1 MCLVGLQF
9 TFGFLMTKLLCICGK
24 IGCGKTYY
32 ANRLKEQEH
41 AVILSTDEVTYDL
54 TNNQQGEGYD
64 EFARRVNLY
73 LRKKAVEI
81 VNAGCT
87 VILDWGFWTKENRK
101 EIKRYGENNGVLVE
115 MHYIDIDDKTWY
127 ENIEK
132 RNNEVISGNGGSSFY
147 VDEGLLNKVSSLFEI
162 PEKEEIDIWY
172 KPHQ

>member
-1 MCLVGLQF
+1 MA
-9 TFGFLMTKLLCICGK
+9 KLLCICGK

-54 TNNQQGEGYD
+54 INNQQGEGYD

-132 RNNEVISGNGGSSFY
+132 RNHEVISGNGGYSFY

-162 PEKEEIDIWY
+162 PEKEEIDLWY

>member
-1 MCLVGLQF
+1 MA
-9 TFGFLMTKLLCICGK
+9 KLLCICGK

-73 LRKKAVEI
+73 LRRKAVEI

-115 MHYIDIDDKTWY
+115 MHYIDIDDKTWF

>member
-1 MCLVGLQF
+1 MA
-9 TFGFLMTKLLCICGK
+9 KLLCICGK

-64 EFARRVNLY
+64 EFARKVNLY

>member
-1 MCLVGLQF
+1 MA
-9 TFGFLMTKLLCICGK
+9 KLLCICGK

-54 TNNQQGEGYD
+54 TNNQQGDGYD
-64 EFARRVNLY
+64 EFAIRVNLY

-115 MHYIDIDDKTWY
+115 MHYIDIDDKTSY

-147 VDEGLLNKVSSLFEI
+147 VNEGLLNKVSSLFEI

>member
-1 MCLVGLQF
+1 MA
-9 TFGFLMTKLLCICGK
+9 KLLCICGK

-54 TNNQQGEGYD
+54 TNNQQGDGYD
-64 EFARRVNLY
+64 EFAIRVNLY

-147 VDEGLLNKVSSLFEI
+147 VNEGLLNKVSSLFEI
-162 PEKEEIDIWY
+162 PEKEEIEIFY

>member
-1 MCLVGLQF
+1 MA
-9 TFGFLMTKLLCICGK
+9 KLLCICGK

-54 TNNQQGEGYD
+54 TNNQQGDGYD
-64 EFARRVNLY
+64 EFAIRVNLY

-101 EIKRYGENNGVLVE
+101 EIKRYGKNNGVLVE

-147 VDEGLLNKVSSLFEI
+147 VNEGLLNKVSSLFEI

>member
-1 MCLVGLQF
+1 MA
-9 TFGFLMTKLLCICGK
+9 KLLCICGK

-54 TNNQQGEGYD
+54 TDNQQGEGYD

-87 VILDWGFWTKENRK
+87 VILDWGFWTKENRN

>member
-1 MCLVGLQF
+1 MVYF
-9 TFGFLMTKLLCICGK
+9 
-24 IGCGKTYY
+24 YY
-32 ANRLKEQEH
+32 TT
-41 AVILSTDEVTYDL
+41 LS
-54 TNNQQGEGYD
+54 NKRGAFQ
-64 EFARRVNLY
+64 
-73 LRKKAVEI
+73 
-81 VNAGCT
+81 NAGCT

-147 VDEGLLNKVSSLFEI
+147 VNEGLLNKVSSLFEI

>member
-1 MCLVGLQF
+1 M
-9 TFGFLMTKLLCICGK
+9 
-24 IGCGKTYY
+24 
-32 ANRLKEQEH
+32 
-41 AVILSTDEVTYDL
+41 ILSTDEVTYDL
-54 TNNQQGEGYD
+54 TNNQQGDGYD
-64 EFARRVNLY
+64 EFAIRVNLY

-147 VDEGLLNKVSSLFEI
+147 VNEGLLNKVSSLFEI

>member
-1 MCLVGLQF
+1 MA
-9 TFGFLMTKLLCICGK
+9 KLLCICGK

-147 VDEGLLNKVSSLFEI
+147 VDEGLLNKVSSLFEV

-172 KPHQ
+172 KPRQ

>member
-1 MCLVGLQF
+1 MA
-9 TFGFLMTKLLCICGK
+9 KLLCICGK

-54 TNNQQGEGYD
+54 TNNQQGDGYD
-64 EFARRVNLY
+64 EFAIRVNLY

-101 EIKRYGENNGVLVE
+101 EIKRYGENNGGLVE

-147 VDEGLLNKVSSLFEI
+147 VNEGLLNKVSSLFEI

>member
-1 MCLVGLQF
+1 MA
-9 TFGFLMTKLLCICGK
+9 KLLCICGK

-54 TNNQQGEGYD
+54 TNNQQGDGYD
-64 EFARRVNLY
+64 EFAIRFNLY
-73 LRKKAVEI
+73 IRKKSVEI

-147 VDEGLLNKVSSLFEI
+147 VNEGLLNKVSSLFEI

>member
-1 MCLVGLQF
+1 M
-9 TFGFLMTKLLCICGK
+9 
-24 IGCGKTYY
+24 
-32 ANRLKEQEH
+32 
-41 AVILSTDEVTYDL
+41 D
-54 TNNQQGEGYD
+54 GYD
-64 EFARRVNLY
+64 EFAIRVNLY

-147 VDEGLLNKVSSLFEI
+147 VNEGLLNKVSSLFEI

>member
-1 MCLVGLQF
+1 MA
-9 TFGFLMTKLLCICGK
+9 KLLCICGK

-32 ANRLKEQEH
+32 ANRLKEQEY

-54 TNNQQGEGYD
+54 TNNQQGDGYD
-64 EFARRVNLY
+64 EFAIRVNLY

-147 VDEGLLNKVSSLFEI
+147 VNEGLLNKVSSLFEI

>member
-1 MCLVGLQF
+1 MA
-9 TFGFLMTKLLCICGK
+9 KLLCICGK

-54 TNNQQGEGYD
+54 TNNQQGDGYD
-64 EFARRVNLY
+64 EFAIRVNLY

-147 VDEGLLNKVSSLFEI
+147 VNEGLLNKVSSLIEI

>member
-1 MCLVGLQF
+1 MA
-9 TFGFLMTKLLCICGK
+9 KLLCICGK

-101 EIKRYGENNGVLVE
+101 EIKRYGENNGVIVE
-115 MHYIDIDDKTWY
+115 MHYIDIDDNTWF

-132 RNNEVISGNGGSSFY
+132 RNNEVISGNGGSSFF
-147 VDEGLLNKVSSLFEI
+147 VDEGLLNKVSSLFEVQ
-162 PEKEEIDIWY
+162 EKEEIDIWY

>member
-1 MCLVGLQF
+1 MA
-9 TFGFLMTKLLCICGK
+9 KLLCICGK

-54 TNNQQGEGYD
+54 TNNQQDDGYD
-64 EFARRVNLY
+64 EFAIRVNLY

-147 VDEGLLNKVSSLFEI
+147 VNEGLLNKVSSLFEI

>member
-1 MCLVGLQF
+1 MA
-9 TFGFLMTKLLCICGK
+9 KLLCICGK

-101 EIKRYGENNGVLVE
+101 ERKRYGENNGVLVE

>member
-1 MCLVGLQF
+1 MA
-9 TFGFLMTKLLCICGK
+9 KLLCICGK

-41 AVILSTDEVTYDL
+41 AVILSSDEVTYDL
-54 TNNQQGEGYD
+54 TNNQQGDGYD
-64 EFARRVNLY
+64 EFAIRVNLY

-147 VDEGLLNKVSSLFEI
+147 VNEGLLNKVSSLFEI

>member
-1 MCLVGLQF
+1 MA
-9 TFGFLMTKLLCICGK
+9 KLLCICGK

-54 TNNQQGEGYD
+54 TNNQQGDGYD
-64 EFARRVNLY
+64 EFAIRVNLY

-147 VDEGLLNKVSSLFEI
+147 VNEGLLNKVSSLFEI
-162 PEKEEIDIWY
+162 PEKEEIDIFITY
-172 KPHQ
+172 QHKGNKNNIHSFL

>member
-1 MCLVGLQF
+1 MA
-9 TFGFLMTKLLCICGK
+9 KLLCICGK

-54 TNNQQGEGYD
+54 TNNQQGDGYD
-64 EFARRVNLY
+64 EFAIRVNLY

-147 VDEGLLNKVSSLFEI
+147 VNEGLLNKVSSLFEI
-162 PEKEEIDIWY
+162 TEKEEIDIWY

>member
-1 MCLVGLQF
+1 MA
-9 TFGFLMTKLLCICGK
+9 KLLCICGK

-54 TNNQQGEGYD
+54 TNNQQGDGYD
-64 EFARRVNLY
+64 EFAIRVNLY

-81 VNAGCT
+81 VNAGCA

-147 VDEGLLNKVSSLFEI
+147 VNEGLLNKVSSLFEI

>member
-1 MCLVGLQF
+1 MA
-9 TFGFLMTKLLCICGK
+9 KLLCICGK

-54 TNNQQGEGYD
+54 TNNQQGDGYD
-64 EFARRVNLY
+64 EFAIRVNLY

-147 VDEGLLNKVSSLFEI
+147 VNEGLLNKVSSLFEI
-162 PEKEEIDIWY
+162 PEKEKIDIWY

>member
-1 MCLVGLQF
+1 MA
-9 TFGFLMTKLLCICGK
+9 KLLCICGK

-147 VDEGLLNKVSSLFEI
+147 VDEGLLNKVSSMFEI

>member
-1 MCLVGLQF
+1 MA
-9 TFGFLMTKLLCICGK
+9 KLLCICGK

-54 TNNQQGEGYD
+54 TNNQQGDGYD
-64 EFARRVNLY
+64 EFAIRVNLY

-132 RNNEVISGNGGSSFY
+132 RNNEVIPGNGGSSFY
-147 VDEGLLNKVSSLFEI
+147 VNEGLLNKVSSLFEI

>member
-1 MCLVGLQF
+1 MA
-9 TFGFLMTKLLCICGK
+9 KLLCICGK

-54 TNNQQGEGYD
+54 TNNQQGDGYD
-64 EFARRVNLY
+64 EFAIRVNLY

-147 VDEGLLNKVSSLFEI
+147 VNEGLLNKVSSLFEI
-162 PEKEEIDIWY
+162 PEKEEIDIWH

>member
-1 MCLVGLQF
+1 MA
-9 TFGFLMTKLLCICGK
+9 KLLCICGK

-172 KPHQ
+172 KPHR

>member
-1 MCLVGLQF
+1 MA
-9 TFGFLMTKLLCICGK
+9 KLLCICGK

-115 MHYIDIDDKTWY
+115 MHYIDIDDKTWF

>member
-1 MCLVGLQF
+1 MKCV
-9 TFGFLMTKLLCICGK
+9 MAKLLCICGK

>member
-1 MCLVGLQF
+1 MA
-9 TFGFLMTKLLCICGK
+9 KLLCICGK

-54 TNNQQGEGYD
+54 TNNQQGDGYD
-64 EFARRVNLY
+64 EFAIRVNLY

-147 VDEGLLNKVSSLFEI
+147 VNEGLLNKVSSLFEI

-172 KPHQ
+172 KPHK

>member
-1 MCLVGLQF
+1 MA
-9 TFGFLMTKLLCICGK
+9 KLLCICGK

-54 TNNQQGEGYD
+54 TDNQQGEGYD

>member
-1 MCLVGLQF
+1 MA
-9 TFGFLMTKLLCICGK
+9 KLLCICGK

-54 TNNQQGEGYD
+54 TNNQQGDGYD
-64 EFARRVNLY
+64 EFAIRVNLY

-132 RNNEVISGNGGSSFY
+132 RNNEVTSGNGGSSFY
-147 VDEGLLNKVSSLFEI
+147 VNEGLLNKVSSLFEI

>member
-1 MCLVGLQF
+1 MA
-9 TFGFLMTKLLCICGK
+9 KLLCICGK

-54 TNNQQGEGYD
+54 TNNQQGDGYD
-64 EFARRVNLY
+64 EFAIRVNLY
-73 LRKKAVEI
+73 LRKKTVEI

-147 VDEGLLNKVSSLFEI
+147 VNEGLLNKVSSLFEI

>member
-1 MCLVGLQF
+1 MA
-9 TFGFLMTKLLCICGK
+9 KLLCICGK

-54 TNNQQGEGYD
+54 TNNQQGDGYD
-64 EFARRVNLY
+64 EFAIRVNLY

-81 VNAGCT
+81 VNEGCT

-147 VDEGLLNKVSSLFEI
+147 VNEGLLNKVSSLFEI

>member
-1 MCLVGLQF
+1 MA
-9 TFGFLMTKLLCICGK
+9 KLLCICGK

-32 ANRLKEQEH
+32 ANRLKEPEH

>member
-1 MCLVGLQF
+1 MA
-9 TFGFLMTKLLCICGK
+9 KLLCICGK

-41 AVILSTDEVTYDL
+41 AVILSTDEVTSDL
-54 TNNQQGEGYD
+54 TNNQQGDGYD
-64 EFARRVNLY
+64 EFAIRVNLY

-101 EIKRYGENNGVLVE
+101 EIKRYGENNEVLVE

-147 VDEGLLNKVSSLFEI
+147 VNEGLLNKVSSLFEI

>member
-1 MCLVGLQF
+1 MA
-9 TFGFLMTKLLCICGK
+9 KLLCICGK

-54 TNNQQGEGYD
+54 TNNQQGDGYD
-64 EFARRVNLY
+64 EFAIRVNLY

-147 VDEGLLNKVSSLFEI
+147 VNEGLLNKVSSLFEI
-162 PEKEEIDIWY
+162 PEKEEIDLWY